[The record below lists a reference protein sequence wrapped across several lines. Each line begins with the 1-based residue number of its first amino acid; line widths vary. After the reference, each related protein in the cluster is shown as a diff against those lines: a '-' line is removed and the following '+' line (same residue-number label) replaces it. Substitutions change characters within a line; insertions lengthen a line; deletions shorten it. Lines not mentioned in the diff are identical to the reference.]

1 MYNHLSHD
9 AARVREDEIRR
20 TWNRPDRVLA
30 LELQRGR
37 RSRRPRRRTR

>member
-20 TWNRPDRVLA
+20 SWSRPDRLLA
-30 LELQRGR
+30 LELRPGR
-37 RSRRPRRRTR
+37 RSRRLRRRTR